1 MTVEPSVVYIVDD
14 EPAVLRAVSRLLTSA
29 GFRVR
34 TYESPRL
41 FVAEHDPELPGC
53 VIADLSMPEMDGL
66 TLQRA
71 LAAPRGDDAPT
82 RPFIFLSGRADIP
95 SSVQAM
101 KQGAVDFLTKPVDDE
116 ALLEAVQRAIRSDL
130 DARRGR
136 RVIEFLHQRWR
147 SLTPREREVM
157 QLVVAGRLNKQIAY
171 QLGTAE
177 KTIKVH
183 RGRVMQKMQADSLAD
198 LVRMAERLGASPT

>member
-1 MTVEPSVVYIVDD
+1 MSTEAPVVYIVDD

-34 TYESPRL
+34 AFESPLR
-41 FVAEHDPELPGC
+41 FVAEHDAEISGC
-53 VIADLSMPEMDGL
+53 VLADLSMPEMDGL
-66 TLQRA
+66 ALQEA
-71 LAAPRGDDAPT
+71 LCSPTDDAPA
-82 RPFIFLSGRADIP
+82 RPIIFLSGRADIP

-101 KQGAVDFLTKPVDDE
+101 KQGAIDFLTKPVDDE
-116 ALLEAVQRAIRSDL
+116 ALLDAVRRAIDRDL
-130 DARRGR
+130 EARRGR
-136 RVIEFLHQRWR
+136 RALESLHERWR

-157 QLVVAGRLNKQIAY
+157 ERVVAGRLNKQIAY
-171 QLGTAE
+171 ELGTAE

-198 LVRMAERLGASPT
+198 LVRMAQRLSTPPV